1 LRASNDDE
9 GDGDDVGD
17 GNSDATKKT
26 REGCKGNGDS
36 NVRVAGNKEGEGSKV
51 MVMAMA
57 IRVAGEWSATAK
69 KKLMAMATRVAGKRR

>member
-1 LRASNDDE
+1 M
-9 GDGDDVGD
+9 
-17 GNSDATKKT
+17 GNGNGDATKKA

-36 NVRVAGNKEGEGSKV
+36 DVRVAGNIEGEGSKA

-69 KKLMAMATRVAGKRR
+69 KK